1 MVELDTQ
8 LIEVARRSCT
18 DANVHQVTQL
28 IRLYEI
34 AVKRSQGGRYEALP
48 EESLRAFVGA
58 VLARESFGRDWRT
71 MKEQCSE
78 LNQRSISINAEID
91 KYFSERLISPKDS
104 AA

>member
-1 MVELDTQ
+1 
-8 LIEVARRSCT
+8 
-18 DANVHQVTQL
+18 
-28 IRLYEI
+28 
-34 AVKRSQGGRYEALP
+34 VKRSQGGRYEALP

-78 LNQRSISINAEID
+78 LNQRKAEID